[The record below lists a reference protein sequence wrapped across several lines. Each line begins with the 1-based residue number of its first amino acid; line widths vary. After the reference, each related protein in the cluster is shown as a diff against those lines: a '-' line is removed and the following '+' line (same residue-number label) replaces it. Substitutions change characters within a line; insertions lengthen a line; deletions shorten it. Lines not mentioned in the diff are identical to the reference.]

1 MSDTSP
7 TTHPWQVE
15 IAFKVQTYDID
26 FAGIV
31 SNIVYIRWLE
41 DLRLKVLEEN
51 YPILNMLDDGY
62 APFLA
67 RTDISYKRGITM
79 YDKPVGVV
87 WVSSL
92 GRAKWTFHGEFLV
105 DGQQVATATQDC
117 GFMDLATMKVIPI
130 PQAFRALYAQV
141 AGSA

>member
-1 MSDTSP
+1 MPEANP
-7 TTHPWQVE
+7 TARPWQVE

-51 YPILNMLDDGY
+51 YPILSMLDAGY

-67 RTDISYKRGITM
+67 RTDISYKRAITIH
-79 YDKPVGVV
+79 DSPVGRI
-87 WVSSL
+87 WVGDM
-92 GRAKWTFHGEFLV
+92 GRAKWTFQGEFRV
-105 DGQQVATATQDC
+105 GDQKVAIATQDC
-117 GFMDLATMKVIPI
+117 GFMDLAAMKVIPI
-130 PQAFRALYAQV
+130 PAEFRALYAQA
-141 AGSA
+141 AGST

>member
-7 TTHPWQVE
+7 ISRPWQVE

-31 SNIVYIRWLE
+31 SNITYIRWLE

-67 RTDISYKRGITM
+67 RTDISYKRGITI
-79 YDKPVGVV
+79 YDKPTNKFVASFIGSPPP
-87 WVSSL
+87 SSIGTL
-92 GRAKWTFHGEFLV
+92 TIGWKRSQLRSTMNRSTRASIKSKWFTGYE
-105 DGQQVATATQDC
+105 
-117 GFMDLATMKVIPI
+117 
-130 PQAFRALYAQV
+130 
-141 AGSA
+141 